1 MTSLTPHNLTPH
13 RVLGL
18 LERPPQHQFGPALR
32 GGSTEGAAAAGDEV
46 VAGELRGARGQR
58 ALACRAAPLARE
70 AVAGWW
76 GGDCGPGQPSGR
88 RSARTSR
95 PAHPQTLR
103 VSAGRGRCGRR
114 SSGVGAL
121 GRRRRRRGA
130 GAAFAR
136 VGRLVHVV
144 AVAEDAIRAVH
155 IRAGD
160 VVDVVVP
167 EVVVVVADRRPAVCA
182 ASRPGA

>member
-13 RVLGL
+13 RLLGL
-18 LERPPQHQFGPALR
+18 LERPPQHAFGPALR
-32 GGSTEGAAAAGDEV
+32 GGSTEGAATAGDEV

-58 ALACRAAPLARE
+58 ALALRAAPLARE
-70 AVAGWW
+70 AVAGGW
-76 GGDCGPGQPSGR
+76 GGDGGPGQPSGR
-88 RSARTSR
+88 RSARTSH

-103 VSAGRGRCGRR
+103 VSTGWGRCGRR
-114 SSGVGAL
+114 ISGVGAL
-121 GRRRRRRGA
+121 GRRRRRGA
-130 GAAFAR
+130 GAAFER
-136 VGRLVHVV
+136 VGRLVDVV

-182 ASRPGA
+182 ASRPGAQ